1 MGPIRES
8 SKISITLTGGDCV
21 CCAGGRNLAGATNE
35 SFRRALVHQPVV
47 YCVYTTIGTGRDYYN
62 KYHRSNSTGKCFISV
77 LHEYDYPRLRRYLY
91 ANSLPHCP
99 ICVSLAP
106 NRNYFIR
113 SEWGNSWSLRF
124 DIEDDIGID
133 NSRLSNCGRCSVRK
147 ELRRL

>member
-1 MGPIRES
+1 MSPSGEHWSISPLCIVCILQLAPAETTTTNTIIPIAPGNASFVGFDQLSRRLLIKS
-8 SKISITLTGGDCV
+8 VDLTRPT
-21 CCAGGRNLAGATNE
+21 A
-35 SFRRALVHQPVV
+35 
-47 YCVYTTIGTGRDYYN
+47 
-62 KYHRSNSTGKCFISV
+62 V

-113 SEWGNSWSLRF
+113 SEWGNSWSLRL

-133 NSRLSNCGRCSVRK
+133 NSRLSNCGRCSVLK